1 MNNCTVC
8 KSESL
13 KVFLKIHDLVYW
25 KCNFCEAKFLD
36 HKNYISFNE
45 EKKHYLKHNNSL
57 NDQGYR
63 SFLLSLVKP
72 LKEKISLNDFGL
84 DYGCGYAPAL
94 ADILKKDG
102 YNIDVYDPF
111 FFPNENIF
119 LKTFKF
125 ITCSEVVEHLFKPYE
140 EFVKINNLM
149 DYNAWLGVMTSFMT
163 EDYLFKNWH
172 YRRDPTH
179 VVFYKKKTFEVIAKQ
194 HNWNVL
200 FPSKNI
206 VLFNKIDTY

>member
-1 MNNCTVC
+1 MMNNCIVC

-13 KVFLKIHDLVYW
+13 KVFLKIHELVYW

-45 EKKHYLKHNNSL
+45 EKKHYLKHNNII

-63 SFLLSLVKP
+63 DFLSCLTKP
-72 LKEKISLNDFGL
+72 LKDKISLNDLGL

-94 ADILKKDG
+94 ADMLKKDG
-102 YNIDVYDPF
+102 FSVELYDPF
-111 FFPNENIF
+111 FFPNKDIF
-119 LKTFKF
+119 FRKFNF
-125 ITCSEVVEHLFKPYE
+125 ITCSEVIEHFFEPYE
-140 EFVKINNLM
+140 EFVKINSLM
-149 DYNAWLGVMTSFMT
+149 DCNAWFGIMTTFMT
-163 EDYLFKNWH
+163 EDFLFKDWY

-179 VVFYKKKTFEVIAKQ
+179 VVFYNKKTFNVIADQ

-200 FPSKNI
+200 FPSNNI
-206 VLFNKIDTY
+206 AIFNKI

>member
-1 MNNCTVC
+1 MKNCTVC
-8 KSESL
+8 KS
-13 KVFLKIHDLVYW
+13 KNIQIFLKIEELIYW

-36 HKNYISFNE
+36 NKNYISYNE
-45 EKKHYLKHNNSL
+45 EKKHYLKHNNIL
-57 NDQGYR
+57 TDQGYR
-63 SFLLSLVKP
+63 NFLLCLIKP
-72 LKEKISLNDFGL
+72 LKDKISLYDFGL
-84 DYGCGYAPAL
+84 DYGCGYSPAL

-102 YNIDVYDPF
+102 FNIDIYDPF

-119 LKTFKF
+119 LKKYKF

-140 EFVKINNLM
+140 EFIKIDNLM
-149 DYNAWLGVMTSFMT
+149 DYNAWFGLMTSFMT

-179 VVFYKKKTFEVIAKQ
+179 VVFYKKKTFEVVANQ
-194 HNWNVL
+194 RNWNVV

-206 VLFNKIDTY
+206 ALFNKIDPN